1 MADLAA
7 VERESALYQQRTSSL
22 SAFLGSSTPS
32 TQTETQDPSP
42 PRMATRPPPG
52 FAAASMGGQQ
62 LQMQTPAS
70 FFNP

>member
-42 PRMATRPPPG
+42 PRIPTRPPPG
-52 FAAASMGGQQ
+52 FAAASMGTHQQ
-62 LQMQTPAS
+62 PNS